1 MFPDAAVLW
10 FLHYY
15 LAKELNGLSVSAALA
30 RSSQVIYALGGKKK
44 KKKNLWMIVHPGV
57 RVLEP
62 FRSPSSALVPD
73 A

>member
-10 FLHYY
+10 FFHHY

-30 RSSQVIYALGGKKK
+30 RSSQVICVLGGGEKKK
-44 KKKNLWMIVHPGV
+44 SLWMIVHPGV
-57 RVLEP
+57 SVLEP
-62 FRSPSSALVPD
+62 SRSPSSASVPD

>member
-30 RSSQVIYALGGKKK
+30 RSSQVICALGGKKK
-44 KKKNLWMIVHPGV
+44 KKSLWMIVHPGV
-57 RVLEP
+57 RVLES